1 MADFETWLPPIDE
14 SIKLE
19 LPHFPTAFQTVIFRL
34 WENVS
39 AEKLAEVLH
48 SDVQSVTKE
57 AANHYYFSKGSL
69 AEKVIN
75 CDYLLNSGVLFG

>member
-57 AANHYYFSKGSL
+57 AVRMGLPSVQDK
-69 AEKVIN
+69 E
-75 CDYLLNSGVLFG
+75 LLKA